1 MNKVILEGRP
11 MKDPELKFTPGNGTA
26 VCTLTLA
33 VNRRF
38 KREGQP
44 EADFIPIIIW
54 NKQAESVA
62 NYVTKGKLISVVGRM
77 ETRSYDA
84 KDGSKRYV
92 TEVIAE
98 EVNFL
103 EWGNKNE
110 GQATQQN
117 NGIPRDYFGG
127 ANYIPDE
134 SEDMPF

>member
-11 MKDPELKFTPGNGTA
+11 TKDPELKFTPGNGTA

-77 ETRSYDA
+77 ETRSYDT

-110 GQATQQN
+110 SQASN
-117 NGIPRDYFGG
+117 DYMPVDDG
-127 ANYIPDE
+127 
-134 SEDMPF
+134 EDMPF

>member
-11 MKDPELKFTPGNGTA
+11 TKDPELKFTPGNGTA

-44 EADFIPIIIW
+44 EVDFIPIIIW

-117 NGIPRDYFGG
+117 NGIQGDYFGG
-127 ANYIPDE
+127 ADYIQDD

>member
-11 MKDPELKFTPGNGTA
+11 TKDPELKFTPGNGTA

-117 NGIPRDYFGG
+117 SGIPGDYFGG
-127 ANYIPDE
+127 ADYIPDE